1 MTNIIKSSTFFII
14 VIHSVNAYSYLDL
27 GTGSYII
34 QSILAGFFATVYFVK
49 LYWFK
54 IRAFFS
60 KFSKKNKT

>member
-1 MTNIIKSSTFFII
+1 MLNLIKSFIFFIFA
-14 VIHSVNAYSYLDL
+14 IHSINAHSYLDL